1 MCNKKFSKS
10 VPLEGMPNRAKRSN
24 YGPSPPDPQRRP
36 CSPRRRL
43 SPWRAGPRPPTMCP
57 TSLPGLDVDPPWMN
71 ITWWQSLTL
80 DFTSLSVLWSP
91 SSSSLWWITL
101 RDKYLLKKEVV
112 HLRAKTFDLVS
123 GLTKAWWAF
132 SGSVTALGSD
142 NWSSHLCSAVLP
154 TRSQIW
160 DLVSIG
166 KRLLKRS
173 RKSPN
178 FTHKS
183 QISPLLR
190 DAKQSPKFDILYWK
204 HWFRDLA
211 SGIIIRKI
219 ESVSFGTFNDRLSA
233 RRLPRNTWEH
243 KKQSLKPNQLS
254 GDQTCQDNMRRLQG
268 NIGKV
273 SQCDA
278 WGICRWFL
286 KCSVGP
292 FGDNLTS
299 VERIWEDLIK
309 CAELKCDAVDTSCK
323 GVADVDAPHRFDK
336 SAHLD
341 KSLQI
346 HQEI

>member
-1 MCNKKFSKS
+1 MKKWPFFAIILPWMARYGS
-10 VPLEGMPNRAKRSN
+10 KRSFLLIF
-24 YGPSPPDPQRRP
+24 S
-36 CSPRRRL
+36 
-43 SPWRAGPRPPTMCP
+43 A
-57 TSLPGLDVDPPWMN
+57 
-71 ITWWQSLTL
+71 
-80 DFTSLSVLWSP
+80 
-91 SSSSLWWITL
+91 
-101 RDKYLLKKEVV
+101 RD
-112 HLRAKTFDLVS
+112 DLVKVS
-123 GLTKAWWAF
+123 WKSDVGKCQNQLTPPYF
-132 SGSVTALGSD
+132 DQLSERHQL
-142 NWSSHLCSAVLP
+142 L
-154 TRSQIW
+154 W

-323 GVADVDAPHRFDK
+323 GVADVDAPDRFDK